1 MRITNGPIN
10 IHQSRFLRKSNELS
24 AVCISILMEYRIDI
38 RIALNTI
45 LWYLYYHS
53 MILSWDTFCYCL
65 VDSSVSIVFNRP
77 KISQKKRPLI
87 LHEQFSCCAD
97 MDNIV
102 YEGLQNSKYNKKSKW
117 IWFSSITKLFL
128 IKIERDRPLIVLHM
142 AIV

>member
-1 MRITNGPIN
+1 MKLVRFVYLSLWN
-10 IHQSRFLRKSNELS
+10 IELTYES
-24 AVCISILMEYRIDI
+24 LILHSFKNLN
-38 RIALNTI
+38 ALNTG
-45 LWYLYYHS
+45 LSYLYYYS
-53 MILSWDTFCYCL
+53 MILSRDTFCYCL

-102 YEGLQNSKYNKKSKW
+102 YQGLQNSKYNKKSKW